1 MVSSSSG
8 AASAGSFPRSSMR
21 KSEVLLRHRLLTGTR
36 SLLLFCCRQRLYFWR
51 KELLSHRSN
60 DVDIREGE
68 EFLQSTI
75 KVRWIRKREFFQK
88 MLSVF
93 DNFYIC
99 CFQVLVIITI
109 IVNIS
114 ENYYFYIH
122 SNSWSSLTIYYVLG
136 MLVFHIP
143 FLL

>member
-1 MVSSSSG
+1 M
-8 AASAGSFPRSSMR
+8 
-21 KSEVLLRHRLLTGTR
+21 
-36 SLLLFCCRQRLYFWR
+36 
-51 KELLSHRSN
+51 
-60 DVDIREGE
+60 DIREGE

-122 SNSWSSLTIYYVLG
+122 SNS
-136 MLVFHIP
+136 
-143 FLL
+143 